1 LYTYIAKAIIAKR
14 EIILSLVDGSK
25 ISGLPNWGEDQSRVR
40 IKSIDK
46 TIWVPLNEIKH
57 VTQLLTIKTPSS
69 TG

>member
-1 LYTYIAKAIIAKR
+1 MYTYIAKAIKAKR

-25 ISGLPNWGEDQSRVR
+25 ISGLPNWGEDRSRVR
-40 IKSIDK
+40 IKSMDK